1 VVCVSATPS
10 EYELSRSK
18 TIAKQVIR
26 PTGLLDPQIE
36 VEDMK
41 YVVDS
46 LMKNISRVRT
56 GNERALITTLTKK
69 SSEELA
75 EFLASN
81 GVKVAYLHSEVET
94 LDRLEI
100 LKDLRMGKT
109 EVIV

>member
-1 VVCVSATPS
+1 
-10 EYELSRSK
+10 
-18 TIAKQVIR
+18 
-26 PTGLLDPQIE
+26 
-36 VEDMK
+36 MK

-46 LMKNISRVRT
+46 LMKHINEARKR
-56 GNERALITTLTKK
+56 NERALVTTLTKK

-100 LKDLRMGKT
+100 LKNLRTGKV